1 MIQSGISSGN
11 VSLSTAIVTDV
22 STPATR
28 GKGMALI
35 GVAFSLGFL
44 FGPMIGAAFS
54 MWGKQQ
60 QSADWYMYPAVFALS
75 LSVLD
80 VLYFIVFF
88 KESLP
93 ISKRNQSTSATF
105 QQALEYINPVKLFKF
120 ASLSNLPTKK
130 HEDLQQI
137 GSAYF
142 IYLFLYSGME
152 FTLTFLTHIRFSFT
166 PMQQGRMFLFV
177 GIVMAVLQGG
187 VVRRIPQ
194 GSERKAA
201 MG

>member
-1 MIQSGISSGN
+1 M
-11 VSLSTAIVTDV
+11 STAIVTDV

-93 ISKRNQSTSATF
+93 VSKRNQSTSATF

-130 HEDLQQI
+130 HADLQQI

-152 FTLTFLTHIRFSFT
+152 FTLTFLTHIRFNFT

-201 MG
+201 MGWVP